1 MSQALKIL
9 VVEDHDEL
17 RNAIIEVLAQQGHLV
32 TGVSCAEDVDDTS
45 TGLLPDLYIIDL
57 NLPGE
62 DGISLTQ
69 RIRLVQPDIPIIMAT
84 ARDANSDRVKG
95 YDCGA
100 DIYMPKPIN
109 LDELNAAI
117 NRFSR
122 RKISAKDAIHDGD
135 KIKVSI
141 QNREL
146 CYRNHKIPL
155 THREVTLLF
164 LLSRAPQNT
173 LEYWQIASHFES
185 NSHISRKALIVQI
198 VRLRK
203 KLLDAGIP
211 TPGIEA
217 LRGYGYK
224 LLHPICVT

>member
-1 MSQALKIL
+1 MNQALKIL

-17 RNAIIEVLAQQGHLV
+17 RSAMIEVLAQQGHLV
-32 TGVSCAEDVDDTS
+32 TGVSCAEDVDDTA

-62 DGISLTQ
+62 DGLSLTQ
-69 RIRLVQPDIPIIMAT
+69 RIRHIQPDIPIIMAT
-84 ARDANSDRVKG
+84 ARDTNSDKVKG

-122 RKISAKDAIHDGD
+122 RKISTRNTSNNVE
-135 KIKVSI
+135 KITVST
-141 QNREL
+141 QSREL
-146 CYRNHKIPL
+146 CYRNNKIAL
-155 THREVTLLF
+155 THREITILF

-173 LEYWQIASHFES
+173 LEYWQIASHFEP
-185 NSHISRKALIVQI
+185 NSHISRKAIIVQI

-211 TPGIEA
+211 APGIDS

-224 LLHPICVT
+224 LLHPMHIT